1 MCCKLH
7 LKMHN
12 TKRIKATLI
21 TFGMLEYSKVRNIS
35 LLSNLLRVG
44 GILSGSGF
52 GWDIEEVPAAADQPL
67 PPQRQENHNEQ

>member
-1 MCCKLH
+1 
-7 LKMHN
+7 MHN

-21 TFGMLEYSKVRNIS
+21 TFGMLEYSKVRNKS

-52 GWDIEEVPAAADQPL
+52 GWDIEVPAAADQPL
-67 PPQRQENHNEQ
+67 PPQRQENQNEQ